1 MCGIA
6 GVWHRSGQPVDASML
21 DAMTDRL
28 AHRGPD
34 DRGTWID
41 GPVGLGHRRLSILD
55 LSADG
60 HQPMGDPG
68 GRVMM
73 TYNGE
78 IYNFRSLREQL
89 TRETGYRFRTQ
100 CDSEIIPVGYL
111 HWGTDLFDRLEGMFA
126 IALWDI
132 EARRLMLVRDGIG
145 IKPLYVARIGDSI
158 YFASEIKS
166 FAGIGVDMKIDPS
179 GFHDMLANG
188 FSSPAK
194 SNLTTIEQVPPGTI
208 RTIDGQ
214 GETDLNFWRPR
225 RTPSITRMDEA
236 VSAVSTTLSEV
247 VGDMLQSDVP
257 VGVLQSGGIDSSLI
271 SLATPSANVP
281 LFTAQFREADF
292 DETET
297 ASIVARS
304 LGRDHHVIPV
314 TAIADPVST
323 FRSVALAYDGQLAD
337 SSGFAF
343 YELCRAVRKHVTV
356 ALSGEGG
363 DEFFA
368 GYPTYRASRIS
379 NAVAPLLPSKL
390 WRTLGLA
397 ALSMARGNQE
407 RLPAAEK
414 IARFCLGNAAA
425 PRTAHPQWR
434 RQIFEPH
441 RARLYGSGLA
451 DVADIDPMAGYVRE
465 IERAGERFPASGL
478 TDRNLLA
485 DQTYYLPGDLLAKAD
500 RISMAHGLEL
510 RVPLLDR
517 RMMDLAGT
525 LDIDLLTSLKGPDKR
540 VLRETLAAVKA
551 PDAIVNHPKRGFMV
565 PIAQMLREHLRPLSL
580 EIFERQP
587 DLFAPFLK
595 PDAVRDLWREHDELR
610 ANHKYALWMLLTLGV
625 WLQTHV

>member
-6 GVWHRSGQPVDASML
+6 GIWHRGGQPVDASML

-34 DRGTWID
+34 DRGIWID

-60 HQPMGDPG
+60 RQPMGDPG

-78 IYNFRSLREQL
+78 IYNFRALREQL
-89 TRETGYRFRTQ
+89 SRETGHRFQTQ

-111 HWGTDLFDRLEGMFA
+111 HWGPDLFDRLEGMFA
-126 IALWDI
+126 IALWDF
-132 EARRLMLVRDGIG
+132 EARRLLLVRDGIG
-145 IKPLYVARIGDSI
+145 IKPLYVARDGNSI
-158 YFASEIKS
+158 YFASEVKS
-166 FAGIGVDMKIDPS
+166 LQSADIDMKIDPGS
-179 GFHDMLANG
+179 LHEMLANG
-188 FSSPAK
+188 FASPAK
-194 SNLTTIEQVPPGTI
+194 SLLKAVEQVPPGTI
-208 RTIDGQ
+208 RTIDNQ
-214 GETDLNFWRPR
+214 GETDLRFWNPQRKS
-225 RTPSITRMDEA
+225 SIKQMDEA
-236 VSAVSTTLSEV
+236 VSAVSTTLTQV

-271 SLATPSANVP
+271 SLATPSADVP

-297 ASIVARS
+297 ASIIARS
-304 LGRDHHVIPV
+304 LGRAHHVIPV
-314 TAIADPVST
+314 TAIADPVAT
-323 FRSVALAYDGQLAD
+323 FRSVALAYDGQLVD

-379 NAVAPLLPSKL
+379 NVVAPLLPSRL
-390 WRTLGLA
+390 WRTLGLT

-407 RLPAAEK
+407 RLPGAEK

-425 PRTAHPQWR
+425 PGMAHPQWR
-434 RQIFEPH
+434 RQIFKPH
-441 RARLYGSGLA
+441 QARLYGAGLA
-451 DVADIDPMAGYVRE
+451 DFADIDPMADYMRE
-465 IERAGERFPASGL
+465 IDIASERFPNAGL
-478 TDRNLLA
+478 TDCNLLA

-595 PDAVRDLWREHDELR
+595 PDAVRDLWRDHDALR
-610 ANHKYALWMLLTLGV
+610 ANHKYALWLLLTLGV
-625 WLQTHV
+625 WLETHV

>member
-1 MCGIA
+1 MCGIT
-6 GVWHRSGQPVDASML
+6 GIWHRGGQPVDASML

-41 GPVGLGHRRLSILD
+41 GAVGLGHRRLSILD

-89 TRETGYRFRTQ
+89 SRETGYRFKTQ
-100 CDSEIIPVGYL
+100 CDSEVIPVGYL
-111 HWGTDLFDRLEGMFA
+111 HWGSGLFDRLEGMFA

-132 EARRLMLVRDGIG
+132 EARRLLLVRDGIG
-145 IKPLYVARIGDSI
+145 IKPLYVARKDESI

-166 FAGIGVDMKIDPS
+166 FSGIGLDLKLDPCA
-179 GFHDMLANG
+179 FHEMLANG
-188 FSSPAK
+188 FTAPAK
-194 SNLTTIEQVPPGTI
+194 SILTDIEQVPPGI
-208 RTIDGQ
+208 VRTIDDT
-214 GETDLNFWRPR
+214 GETDLHFWRPR

-236 VSAVSTTLSEV
+236 VSAVSTTLTEIV
-247 VGDMLQSDVP
+247 VDMLQSDVP

-271 SLATPSANVP
+271 SLATPSVDVP

-297 ASIVARS
+297 ASIVAKS
-304 LGRDHHVIPV
+304 LGRAHHVIPV
-314 TAIADPVST
+314 TAIADPVAT

-379 NAVAPLLPSKL
+379 NVAAPLLPSGL
-390 WRTLGLA
+390 WRALGLA
-397 ALSMARGNQE
+397 ALSMARGNQD

-425 PRTAHPQWR
+425 PRTPHPQWR

-451 DVADIDPMAGYVRE
+451 DVADADPMAGYVRE
-465 IERAGERFPASGL
+465 IDRAADRFPASGL

-517 RMMDLAGT
+517 RMMDLAGN
-525 LDIDLLTSLKGPDKR
+525 LDIDLLTSLRGPDKR

-565 PIAQMLREHLRPLSL
+565 PVAQMLREHLRPLSL

-587 DLFAPFLK
+587 DLFAPFLN

>member
-6 GVWHRSGQPVDASML
+6 GIWHRDGRPVDAL
-21 DAMTDRL
+21 VLNAMTDRL

-41 GPVGLGHRRLSILD
+41 GSVGLGHRRLSILD

-60 HQPMGDPG
+60 HQPMGDPD

-78 IYNFRSLREQL
+78 IYNFRALREQL
-89 TRETGYRFRTQ
+89 SRETGYRFKTQ
-100 CDSEIIPVGYL
+100 CDSEIIPAGYL
-111 HWGTDLFDRLEGMFA
+111 HWGIDLFDRLEGMFA
-126 IALWDI
+126 IALWDVS
-132 EARRLMLVRDGIG
+132 ARRLLLVRDGIG
-145 IKPLYVARIGDSI
+145 IKPLYMARDGKDI

-166 FAGIGVDMKIDPS
+166 FSATSIDMKINPAVL
-179 GFHDMLANG
+179 HDMLANG
-188 FSSPAK
+188 FASPAN
-194 SNLTTIEQVPPGTI
+194 SIVSAVEQVPPGTI
-208 RTIDGQ
+208 RTIDER
-214 GETDLNFWRPR
+214 GESDLRFWRPHR
-225 RTPSITRMDEA
+225 KPAIKHMDEA
-236 VSAVSTTLSEV
+236 VSAISTTLTDV
-247 VGDMLQSDVP
+247 VADMLQSDVP

-271 SLATPSANVP
+271 SLATPSADVP

-297 ASIVARS
+297 AAIVAKS
-304 LGRDHHVIPV
+304 LGRPHHIIPV
-314 TAIADPVST
+314 TAIADPVAT

-379 NAVAPLLPSKL
+379 NAVAPLLPAKVWSL
-390 WRTLGLA
+390 LGLA
-397 ALSMARGNQE
+397 SLSMARGNQE

-425 PRTAHPQWR
+425 PRSAHPQWR

-441 RARLYGSGLA
+441 RASLYGAGLA
-451 DVADIDPMAGYVRE
+451 DFAERDPMAGYAGE
-465 IERAGERFPASGL
+465 IEQAGERFPAAGL

-485 DQTYYLPGDLLAKAD
+485 DQSYYLPGDLLAKAD
-500 RISMAHGLEL
+500 RISMAHSLEL

-525 LDIDLLTSLKGPDKR
+525 LDIDLLTSWKGPDKR
-540 VLRETLAAVKA
+540 ALRETLAAVKA
-551 PDAIVNHPKRGFMV
+551 PDAVVNHPKRGFMV

-595 PDAVRDLWREHDELR
+595 PDAVRALWRDHDGLR
-610 ANHKYALWMLLTLGV
+610 ANHKYALWLLLTLGV